1 MTVGLMEYIMAMKNA
16 FFAKVGAS
24 TATRQATI
32 VDDPSIDKLQ
42 QELST
47 AENKFNKTKSTH
59 T

>member
-47 AENKFNKTKSTH
+47 AENEFITAPN
-59 T
+59 